1 MFYRKGKKV
10 INPKIENCVTP
21 LCLAIWMSS
30 IPLAYYKLQLNTD
43 LRRKEDI
50 DILIDILANRF
61 DLTCYSFQYN
71 KSYFGLGIAEESK
84 DLFIA
89 IIKPYLYIIEKSAAR
104 AKLCT
109 DLSK

>member
-30 IPLAYYKLQLNTD
+30 IPLAYDKLQLNTD

-61 DLTCYSFQYN
+61 DLTCYSFQYQ
-71 KSYFGLGIAEESK
+71 SYYGLGIAEESK
-84 DLFIA
+84 DLLIT
-89 IIKPYLYIIEKSAAR
+89 IIKPYLYIIEKSAA
-104 AKLCT
+104 
-109 DLSK
+109 